1 MTARAPTPLDLPDE
15 FRRLLRQHH
24 DASYAEAALIDS
36 ARRTPPRL
44 MRGLERALA
53 REQGRVAG
61 LAFRIAELYHE
72 AQYERIA
79 R

>member
-1 MTARAPTPLDLPDE
+1 MSLPDE
-15 FRRLLRQHH
+15 IRRLLRHHH
-24 DASYAEAALIDS
+24 DASFAEAALKDS

-44 MRGLERALA
+44 MRGLERAVA

-61 LAFRIAELYHE
+61 LAFRIAELYHD